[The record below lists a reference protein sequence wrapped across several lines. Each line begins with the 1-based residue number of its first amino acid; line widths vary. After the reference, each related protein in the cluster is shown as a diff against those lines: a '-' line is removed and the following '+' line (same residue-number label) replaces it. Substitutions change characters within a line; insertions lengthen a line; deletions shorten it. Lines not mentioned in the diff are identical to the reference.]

1 MYERQKEKTRE
12 REGEREER
20 GMGRGRR
27 NRKKEQ
33 EGANFLII
41 HQSKRYILLTNR
53 GIIVQEVVEDFCAYR
68 ETADQSSSQD
78 GFFSVCNDTFFDKF
92 YNTITK
98 HFRMHP

>member
-1 MYERQKEKTRE
+1 MKEKKRKQETE
-12 REGEREER
+12 GEKEMREGGTEEIERKKK
-20 GMGRGRR
+20 RGR
-27 NRKKEQ
+27 NV
-33 EGANFLII
+33 LII
-41 HQSKRYILLTNR
+41 YQSKGYTLLTNR

-78 GFFSVCNDTFFDKF
+78 GLFCVCNDTFFDKF

>member
-1 MYERQKEKTRE
+1 MKEKKRKQERRRE
-12 REGEREER
+12 GKRGEREEEERKRKR
-20 GMGRGRR
+20 GQ
-27 NRKKEQ
+27 NV
-33 EGANFLII
+33 LII
-41 HQSKRYILLTNR
+41 YQSEGYTLLTNR

-78 GFFSVCNDTFFDKF
+78 GLFCVCNDTFFDKF